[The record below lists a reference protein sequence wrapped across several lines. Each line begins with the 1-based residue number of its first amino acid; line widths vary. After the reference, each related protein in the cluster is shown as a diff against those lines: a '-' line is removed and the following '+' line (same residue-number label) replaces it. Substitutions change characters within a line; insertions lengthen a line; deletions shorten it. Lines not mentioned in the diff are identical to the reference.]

1 MRVGRPQW
9 IEVEACRREALH
21 ARMPSYLPS
30 TINATL
36 KAPLRRLSLT
46 PSFLMSR
53 LLREA

>member
-1 MRVGRPQW
+1 MRAGRPCW
-9 IEVEACRREALH
+9 IEVEARWHEALH
-21 ARMPSYLPS
+21 AYMPRYLPS

-46 PSFLMSR
+46 PSFLLSR